1 MDILNGKRLV
11 LGSKSPRRDEL
22 LTMADL
28 AHEIFVTDADE
39 SSVVYHPGEPE
50 RYVEELSL
58 LKAECT
64 ASAWVGS
71 ACDAVILTADTVVY
85 APETKEV
92 LGKPKDR
99 DDAYGMLRLLSGGKH
114 QVITGCTVISGEKKI
129 MGHVS
134 TDVWF
139 RNLSDEEIFDYID
152 TSSPY
157 DKAGA
162 YGIQEKASVFVERI
176 DGDYFNIV
184 GLPVEWVYL
193 TLKKLCGEGNV
204 K

>member
-1 MDILNGKRLV
+1 MDVLNGKRLI

-22 LTMADL
+22 LTMAGL
-28 AHEIFVTDADE
+28 AHEIFVSDADE
-39 SSVVYHPGEPE
+39 SSVVYHSGEPE

-64 ASAWVGS
+64 RNAWSDSTHNTVF
-71 ACDAVILTADTVVY
+71 LTADTVVY

-99 DDAYGMLRLLSGGKH
+99 ADAYRMIRLLSGGSH
-114 QVITGCTVISGEKKI
+114 RVITGCTVFCGGKCIT
-129 MGHVS
+129 GHVS

-139 RNLSDEEIFDYID
+139 RDLSDEEIFDYID
-152 TSSPY
+152 SSEPY

-162 YGIQEKASVFVERI
+162 YGIQEGASVFVNRI

-184 GLPVEWVYL
+184 GLPVQWVYV
-193 TLKKLCGEGNV
+193 TLLNL
-204 K
+204 

>member
-22 LTMADL
+22 LTMAGL

-39 SSVVYHPGEPE
+39 SSVAYHRGEPE
-50 RYVEELSL
+50 RYVEELSR

-64 ASAWVGS
+64 VSAMGKE
-71 ACDAVILTADTVVY
+71 DGTVILTADTVVY
-85 APETKEV
+85 APETEEV

-99 DDAYGMLRLLSGGKH
+99 ADAYRMIRLLSGGKH
-114 QVITGCTVISGEKKI
+114 RVITGCTVIWNGTCI
-129 MGHVS
+129 TGHVS

-139 RNLSDEEIFDYID
+139 RDLSDEEIFDYID
-152 TSSPY
+152 SSEPY

-162 YGIQEKASVFVERI
+162 YGIQEGASVFVHRI

-184 GLPVEWVYL
+184 GLPVEWVYV
-193 TLKKLCGEGNV
+193 TLKNLR
-204 K
+204 

>member
-1 MDILNGKRLV
+1 MDILKGKRLI

-22 LTMADL
+22 LTMAGI
-28 AHEIFVTDADE
+28 AHEIFVSDADE
-39 SSVVYHPGEPE
+39 SSVVYHPGEPR
-50 RYVEELSL
+50 RYVEELSE

-64 ASAWVGS
+64 AAAWTGS
-71 ACDAVILTADTVVY
+71 LEDAVILTADTVVY

-99 DDAYGMLRLLSGGKH
+99 DDAYRMLRLLSGGKH
-114 QVITGCTVISGEKKI
+114 QVITGCTVMWGGKKTV
-129 MGHVS
+129 GHVS

-139 RNLSDEEIFDYID
+139 RELSDEEIFDYID
-152 TSSPY
+152 NHSPY

-162 YGIQEKASVFVERI
+162 YGIQEKASVFVSRI

-184 GLPVEWVYL
+184 GLPVEWVYT
-193 TLKKLCGEGNV
+193 TLRKVCDE
-204 K
+204 

>member
-1 MDILNGKRLV
+1 MDILNGKRLL

-22 LTMADL
+22 LTMAGL
-28 AHEIFVTDADE
+28 VHEIFVTDADE
-39 SSVVYHPGEPE
+39 SSVVYHFGEPE

-64 ASAWVGS
+64 ASAWSG
-71 ACDAVILTADTVVY
+71 DADGTVILTADTVVY

-92 LGKPKDR
+92 LGKPKNR
-99 DDAYGMLRLLSGGKH
+99 EDAYRMIRLLSGGKH
-114 QVITGCTVISGEKKI
+114 RVITGCTVVLGGKVTT
-129 MGHVS
+129 GHVS

-152 TSSPY
+152 TSEPY

-184 GLPVEWVYL
+184 GLPVEWVYV
-193 TLKKLCGEGNV
+193 TLKKLCGEGV
-204 K
+204 L

>member
-1 MDILNGKRLV
+1 MDILNGKRLI

-22 LTMADL
+22 LTMAGL
-28 AHEIFVTDADE
+28 EHEIFVTDADE
-39 SSVVYHPGEPE
+39 SVVAYHAGEPE

-64 ASAWVGS
+64 ASALSGE
-71 ACDAVILTADTVVY
+71 ADGAVILTADTVVY
-85 APETKEV
+85 APETAEV

-99 DDAYGMLRLLSGGKH
+99 ADAYRMIRLLSGGKH
-114 QVITGCTVISGEKKI
+114 RVITGCTVVFGDKVIS
-129 MGHVS
+129 GHVS

-139 RNLSDEEIFDYID
+139 RALSDGEIFDYID
-152 TSSPY
+152 SSEPY

-184 GLPVEWVYL
+184 GLPVEWVYV
-193 TLKKLCGEGNV
+193 TLKKLCGEDFSV
-204 K
+204 